1 MPVFSHAEFHDHEQV
16 VYCHD
21 EAAGLRAIIAIHNT
35 NLGPALGGCRIWPY
49 EDEEAALDDVLR
61 LSRGMTYKA
70 AIADLDLGG
79 GKAVILADAKR
90 DKTEA
95 LLRAFGRAVERLG
108 GRYIT
113 AEDVGTNVA
122 DMDLIR
128 QVTAHVSGTTGG
140 AGNPSPSTAHGVFI
154 GMRAA
159 AAHAF
164 GSDELA
170 GRRVAIQGLG
180 SVGYALCR
188 YLHDASAR
196 LIVTDVNAAAI
207 ERAVKDFGAE
217 AVAPDAI
224 YGVDAD
230 IFAPCALGGV
240 IDDTTLPRLKV
251 PIVAGSANNQLAE
264 DRHGRALMQRGILYA
279 PDYVINAG
287 GLIDVARPVMGMDIE
302 AARVKLRKIY
312 DTLLDIFR
320 RSAAEN
326 EPTSLVADR
335 MAEARFRAAAPH

>member
-1 MPVFSHAEFHDHEQV
+1 MPVFSHVEFHDHEQV

-21 EAAGLRAIIAIHNT
+21 AAARLRAIIAIHNT
-35 NLGPALGGCRIWPY
+35 NLGPALGGCRMRPY
-49 EDEEAALDDVLR
+49 EDEDAALDDVLR

-70 AIADLDLGG
+70 AIADLALGG
-79 GKAVILADAKR
+79 GKAVVLADAKR
-90 DKTEA
+90 DKSEA

-113 AEDVGTNVA
+113 AEDVGTTVP
-122 DMDLIR
+122 DMDVIR
-128 QVTAHVSGTTGG
+128 QVTRHVSGTTSD
-140 AGNPSPSTAHGVFI
+140 AGNPSPSTAHGVLI
-154 GMRAA
+154 GMQAA

-164 GSDELA
+164 GSDDLA

-180 SVGYALCR
+180 GVGHALCR
-188 YLHDASAR
+188 YLHGVRTR
-196 LIVTDVNAAAI
+196 LIVTDVNAAAV
-207 ERAVKDFGAE
+207 ERAVRDFGAE

-224 YGVDAD
+224 YDIEAD

-240 IDDTTLPRLKV
+240 INDETLKRLKA

-264 DRHGRALMQRGILYA
+264 DRHGRALLERGILYA

-287 GLIDVARPVMGMDIE
+287 GLIDVARPIMGMDIE

-312 DTLLDIFR
+312 GTLLDIFR
-320 RSAAEN
+320 RSAE
-326 EPTSLVADR
+326 ERLPTSLIADR
-335 MAEARFRAAAPH
+335 MAEARFRAAGTA